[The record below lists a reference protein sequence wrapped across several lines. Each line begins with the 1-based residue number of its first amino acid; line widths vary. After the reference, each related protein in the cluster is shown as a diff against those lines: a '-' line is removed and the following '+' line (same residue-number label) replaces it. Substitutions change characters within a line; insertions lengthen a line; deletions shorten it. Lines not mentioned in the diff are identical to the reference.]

1 MTNQALCLALAAL
14 SMVLFFSNRAMLQ
27 GMTTAMEQLAE
38 IEERRAATADF
49 SALEELHTR
58 HLQQSQ
64 VWMTDGIV
72 NNLSYEAWSCR
83 EQDQDYYDAVSG
95 CSNCQH
101 PSAERALPSRGH
113 RGQFECGPTVANQL
127 STKLIW

>member
-1 MTNQALCLALAAL
+1 MTNQALCLDLAAL

-27 GMTTAMEQLAE
+27 GMTTAMEQLEE

-49 SALEELHTR
+49 IALEDALEELHTR
-58 HLQQSQ
+58 HSQQNQ

-83 EQDQDYYDAVSG
+83 EWDQDYYDAVSG

-101 PSAERALPSRGH
+101 PSAERALASRGH
-113 RGQFECGPTVANQL
+113 RGQFECGPTVAN
-127 STKLIW
+127 

>member
-64 VWMTDGIV
+64 VWMTDPLG
-72 NNLSYEAWSCR
+72 
-83 EQDQDYYDAVSG
+83 
-95 CSNCQH
+95 
-101 PSAERALPSRGH
+101 RADTFHLFINGVVQIR
-113 RGQFECGPTVANQL
+113 
-127 STKLIW
+127 LIS

>member
-1 MTNQALCLALAAL
+1 MTNQALCLDLAAL
-14 SMVLFFSNRAMLQ
+14 SMVLFFFNRAMLQ

-49 SALEELHTR
+49 IALEDALEELHTR
-58 HLQQSQ
+58 HSQQNQ

-83 EQDQDYYDAVSG
+83 EWDQDYYDAVSG

-113 RGQFECGPTVANQL
+113 RGQFECGPIVAN
-127 STKLIW
+127 

>member
-1 MTNQALCLALAAL
+1 MTNQALCLDLAAL

-49 SALEELHTR
+49 IALEDALEELHTR
-58 HLQQSQ
+58 HSQQNQ

-83 EQDQDYYDAVSG
+83 EWDQDYYDAVSG

-113 RGQFECGPTVANQL
+113 RGQFECGPTVAN
-127 STKLIW
+127 